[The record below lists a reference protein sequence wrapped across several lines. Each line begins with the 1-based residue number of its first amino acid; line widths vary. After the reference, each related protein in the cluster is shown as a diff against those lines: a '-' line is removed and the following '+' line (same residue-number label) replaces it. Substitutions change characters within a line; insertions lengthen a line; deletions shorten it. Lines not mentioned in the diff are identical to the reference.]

1 MVKLSLPSS
10 SFFHDKKF
18 ILQKTIHFIA
28 IGNNPEMVCK
38 HLSKLYDSLAKLQ
51 WKIEEGNSKH
61 ANRMIAKDGEKMAM
75 HGTCDCTGKV
85 LS

>member
-1 MVKLSLPSS
+1 
-10 SFFHDKKF
+10 
-18 ILQKTIHFIA
+18 
-28 IGNNPEMVCK
+28 MVCK

-51 WKIEEGNSKH
+51 WKIEEGNPMKH

>member
-1 MVKLSLPSS
+1 
-10 SFFHDKKF
+10 
-18 ILQKTIHFIA
+18 
-28 IGNNPEMVCK
+28 MVCK

-51 WKIEEGNSKH
+51 WKIEEGKPTKH
-61 ANRMIAKDGEKMAM
+61 ANRMIAKDGEEMAM